1 MHLALRISRTVTIEW
16 TDAYLAAFAAHVG
29 ATIFT
34 LDRAFSVLGK
44 AALKSPLLRTFR
56 VVAHFGAGLCFLSSD
71 GERPVWSLQIDVARP
86 PISGDRKLMFGGCAE
101 SV

>member
-1 MHLALRISRTVTIEW
+1 MHLALRISRTVTIAW

-56 VVAHFGAGLCFLSSD
+56 VVAHFGAGLCSC
-71 GERPVWSLQIDVARP
+71 LQTGNVP
-86 PISGDRKLMFGGCAE
+86 SGHSFIS
-101 SV
+101 